1 MGLSKL
7 LQVLVPKDVK
17 FFPLFDNASSNLK
30 KVSEL
35 LVKIM
40 NTTDATERIKLI
52 QEIKSLENTGDG
64 FTHDI
69 FHELNGTFITPFD
82 REDIQELASSLDNVV
97 DSINGACQ
105 KIELYQP
112 KSLSTEM
119 TELAVILLDCA
130 IEVEYAVKELKNLK
144 NPDKMMEACIKINSL
159 ENKADDVY
167 HTALSKMFKE
177 EKDAIELIK
186 AKEIVMALEKASDRC
201 EDIADVL
208 KSIIIKNA

>member
-1 MGLSKL
+1 MGLSKI

-30 KVSEL
+30 KVAEI

-40 NTTDATERIKLI
+40 RTANTDERIKLI
-52 QEIKSLENTGDG
+52 QEVKILENTGDSY
-64 FTHDI
+64 THDI

-97 DSINGACQ
+97 DLINGACQ

-112 KSLSTEM
+112 KTLTSEM
-119 TELAVILLDCA
+119 AELADILLESS
-130 IEVEYAVKELKNLK
+130 IEIEYAVKDIKNLK
-144 NPDKMMEACIKINSL
+144 NPKKMMDACIKINSL
-159 ENKADDVY
+159 ENKADDIY
-167 HTALSKMFKE
+167 HKALSKMFQN

-186 AKEIVMALEKASDRC
+186 GKEIVMALEKATDRC
-201 EDIADVL
+201 EDVADVL
-208 KSIIIKNA
+208 KNIIIKNA